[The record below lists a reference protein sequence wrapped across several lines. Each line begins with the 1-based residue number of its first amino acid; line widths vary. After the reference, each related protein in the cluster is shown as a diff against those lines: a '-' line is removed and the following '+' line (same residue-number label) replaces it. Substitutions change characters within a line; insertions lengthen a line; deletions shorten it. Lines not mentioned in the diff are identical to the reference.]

1 MANQESSENERS
13 QPQPESEADKTKELS
28 PLYLF
33 LASSLNFELVYSILK
48 GITQF
53 SYITLA
59 DPELA
64 KPKLAKMQIEK
75 TQDDTQLTLFEIKV
89 KNTRHW
95 GAASYQQFMHSDLT
109 NAPKVAANEANA
121 DLLVLKQQVKIT
133 FHMID
138 HFKKLYALWGI
149 NNFADFYNSL
159 SPKYNRDMIFKAGEG
174 AGRSG
179 SFFFF
184 SHDQKFV
191 VKTMTATELALIK
204 KIMPQYKAHMTKN
217 TSMLSKILG
226 LFTIKAASFS
236 TVHVM
241 LMENTLR
248 LKDPQQLK
256 YVFDL
261 KGSMVNRTVKGKTK
275 PTTTLKDVN
284 FLLTKKKLSALTRL
298 DERTSRRLIKTMRG
312 DVAFLSSLNLMDYSL
327 LIAIERTNTKKSQLH
342 FDPSEFDEIQA
353 NHGFNTVLLQPAQ
366 HQLVRDPAESQTST
380 LTDAR
385 RKNIGEWMS
394 EQHRF

>member
-1 MANQESSENERS
+1 MLIQENTEINELLQS
-13 QPQPESEADKTKELS
+13 QPDSRETKSKELS

-33 LASSLNFELVYSILK
+33 LASSLNVELVYSILK

-59 DPELA
+59 NPEVA
-64 KPKLAKMQIEK
+64 KPKLAKMQIQK

-89 KNTRHW
+89 KNTSNW

-109 NAPKVAANEANA
+109 NAPKVTSDQPKA
-121 DLLVLKQQVKIT
+121 DLLVLKQEVKIT

-149 NNFADFYNSL
+149 NNFADFYDSL
-159 SPKYNRDMIFKAGEG
+159 SPKYNRDMILKAGEG

-191 VKTMTATELALIK
+191 IKTMTVAELSLMK
-204 KIMPQYKAHMTKN
+204 KIMPQYKAHMTKHN
-217 TSMLSKILG
+217 SLLSKILG
-226 LFTIKAASFS
+226 LFTIQAASFS

-261 KGSMVNRTVKGKTK
+261 KGSTVNRTVNGKTK
-275 PTTTLKDVN
+275 STTTLKDVN

-298 DERTSRRLIKTMRG
+298 DGRTSRRLIKTMRN
-312 DVAFLSSLNLMDYSL
+312 DVTFLSSLILMDYSL

-342 FDPSEFDEIQA
+342 FDPSEFDEI
-353 NHGFNTVLLQPAQ
+353 
-366 HQLVRDPAESQTST
+366 E
-380 LTDAR
+380 
-385 RKNIGEWMS
+385 
-394 EQHRF
+394 